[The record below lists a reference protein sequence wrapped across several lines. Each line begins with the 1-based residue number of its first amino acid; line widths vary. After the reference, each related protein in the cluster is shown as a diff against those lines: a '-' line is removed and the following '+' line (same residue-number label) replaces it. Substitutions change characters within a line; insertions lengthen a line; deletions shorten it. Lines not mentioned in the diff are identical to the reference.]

1 MAALE
6 NKLYLTKRDLVS
18 KSQKAIRHA
27 SERAYEVAGYVV
39 KKQGNQIVKAFK
51 DGTIE
56 VLVQLSDHSNDLPL
70 ALD

>member
-6 NKLYLTKRDLVS
+6 NTLYLTKRDLVS
-18 KSQKAIRHA
+18 KSQKAIRQA

>member
-1 MAALE
+1 MASE
-6 NKLYLTKRDLVS
+6 VNISYLTKRDLVS
-18 KSQKAIRHA
+18 KSQKAIREA
-27 SERAYEVAGYVV
+27 SERAYEVAGFVV

-56 VLVQLSDHSNDLPL
+56 VLVQLTDHSNDFPL